1 MGDVMAGSNS
11 KGSRLGSMSSLSS
24 FSGITRQEQPKV
36 EQEEQAPRSEQ
47 SQLDPSP
54 PPPAPA
60 QPKEKRL
67 TTVNIKI
74 RRDQHDWLNS
84 TSRLVRENNADPV
97 PPDQRVFPQ
106 HLIQVAIDLLQ
117 SAGVDW
123 DQIRNEE
130 ELRAK
135 LREVG
140 ILKS

>member
-11 KGSRLGSMSSLSS
+11 KGSRLGSMRSLSS

-36 EQEEQAPRSEQ
+36 EKEEKDPRSEQ
-47 SQLDPSP
+47 SQPDP

-74 RRDQHDWLNS
+74 RRNQHDWLNS

-130 ELRAK
+130 ELRTK

-140 ILKS
+140 ILKG